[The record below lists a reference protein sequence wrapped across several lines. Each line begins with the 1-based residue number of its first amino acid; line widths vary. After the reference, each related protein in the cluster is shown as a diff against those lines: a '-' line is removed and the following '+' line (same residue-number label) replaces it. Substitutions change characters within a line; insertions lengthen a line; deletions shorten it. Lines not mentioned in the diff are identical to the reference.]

1 MAIDL
6 LSKYQ
11 EKVAKIKDAG
21 INRTAEFDIGYSTG
35 FHEIDFLNGTVV
47 HVDGNDR
54 NFTYNCVGIIDG
66 SANSIIGRSGSGKS
80 TLCIQMAGNIIRP
93 FVKKGL
99 PTGLYI
105 EDIEGSLPLAR
116 KEFLL
121 GLNREELNKYVH
133 IRNSGITTEN
143 VFESIRTIHD
153 IKVENRKEFEYD
165 TGYYDT
171 DGNRIFKLVPTVF
184 IIDSLPMLLPEDV
197 ANADEIEGQM
207 VASNIAKTNAQL
219 VKKMTQLQKDAN
231 IIILTVN
238 HINPDIQMGFIPKPA
253 QISGLKQG
261 ERLPG
266 GNAAIYLA
274 NNMFRV
280 DDSITLKKD
289 KDYRI
294 DGSIVNV
301 TLMKSRTNA
310 TKRSVPLIFNKTEG
324 KFDDILSMFHLLK
337 TEGRFK
343 GAGVGLYLDS
353 CPTVKFSVSTF
364 MQVYAESNELKRAF
378 AQEVYNLLVTF
389 LSETKSV
396 KSTDNSLE
404 SEFDDIFNSFNTIPD
419 DV

>member
-1 MAIDL
+1 MGADL
-6 LSKYQ
+6 LSAYMAKT
-11 EKVAKIKDAG
+11 AKIKDPG
-21 INRTAEFDIGYSTG
+21 INRTAEFDVGYSTG
-35 FHEIDFLNGTVV
+35 FHNIDFLNGTVV
-47 HVDGNDR
+47 HVNGNDR
-54 NFTYNCVGIIDG
+54 NFAYNCVGIIDG

-99 PTGLYI
+99 PTALYV

-121 GLNREELNKYVH
+121 GLNREEINKYVH

-143 VFESIRTIHD
+143 VFQSIRTIHD
-153 IKVENRKEFEYD
+153 IKVENRKDFEYD

-197 ANADEIEGQM
+197 ANADEIEGRM
-207 VASNIAKTNAQL
+207 VASNIAKTNTQL

-274 NNMFRV
+274 NNMLRV

-301 TLMKSRTNA
+301 TLLKSRTNA
-310 TKRSVPLIFNKTEG
+310 TKRSVPMIFNKSEG

-337 TEGRFK
+337 SEGKFK
-343 GAGVGLYLDS
+343 GAGAYLFLDS
-353 CPTVKFSVSTF
+353 CPDVKFGVSTF
-364 MQVYAESNELKRAF
+364 MQVYKESNELKRAF
-378 AQEVYNLLVTF
+378 AEEVYNLLVTF
-389 LSETKSV
+389 LSETKSPENV
-396 KSTDNSLE
+396 DNSLE
-404 SEFDDIFNSFNTIPD
+404 SEFDDIFSSFNNPGIE
-419 DV
+419 